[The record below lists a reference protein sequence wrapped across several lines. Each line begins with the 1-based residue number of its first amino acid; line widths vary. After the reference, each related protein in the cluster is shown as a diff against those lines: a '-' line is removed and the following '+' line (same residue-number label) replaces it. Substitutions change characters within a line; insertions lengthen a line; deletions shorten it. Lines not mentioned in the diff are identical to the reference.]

1 MAEEFDIFSVS
12 VSDLETNE
20 QKTGNSELYSPKP
33 DQGQD
38 GVYKSLIRFLPNI
51 KNPRKPY
58 IRKYV
63 YWLEDKE
70 GKGMYID
77 SPSTIGEKCPI
88 QDKFFKLRNSESAID
103 KKMSENIKRREVY
116 YALVQ
121 IIKDSQNKE
130 LEGQIKVF
138 KFGFKVKSKI
148 DEELN
153 PQFDAPTQIFD
164 PFEGKNFELVIS
176 KKAGFANYDSCKFQ
190 GSKTAMQID
199 GKPVKN
205 TQEGREAILNYLKGA
220 PELNSFEYK
229 AWTDEQHTKVMNLL
243 DAMGSP
249 GSSISK
255 LTNSNQSSNKS
266 SKSKPKEENL
276 EKELADFEARLNSSE
291 SSSAISEDEDLTSFL
306 DGIDV

>member
-38 GVYKSLIRFLPNI
+38 GVYKSLIRFLPNV

-58 IRKYV
+58 VRKYV
-63 YWLEDKE
+63 YWIEDKE
-70 GKGMYID
+70 GNGMYID

-103 KKMSENIKRREVY
+103 KKLSENIKRREVY

-121 IIKDSQNKE
+121 IIKDSQNKD

-138 KFGFKVKSKI
+138 KFGYKIKSKI

-176 KKAGFANYDSCKFQ
+176 KKAGFSNYDSCKFQ
-190 GSKTAMQID
+190 GSKSSMQIE
-199 GKPVKN
+199 GKTVKN
-205 TQEGREAILNYLKGA
+205 TEEGREAILDYLKGA
-220 PELNSFEYK
+220 PELHSFEYK
-229 AWTDEQHTKVMNLL
+229 PWTDEQHTKVMNLL

-255 LTNSNQSSNKS
+255 LTGSNQS

-276 EKELADFEARLNSSE
+276 AKELADFEARLNGSEASSDSSE
-291 SSSAISEDEDLTSFL
+291 DDDLTSFL